1 MKVNVK
7 ELLFITGKAA
17 LLNFAFATGG
27 MLMAQENQNNT
38 ETAFDYKN
46 QPAEFWKTHLT
57 PEVYTICRAH
67 GTEKPRSGKYD
78 KFYEKGT
85 YYCACCGGDHAV
97 YSSQA
102 KFDSGTGWP
111 SFYEPIKGGV
121 IVRKDPN
128 DSLRGLIGLAR
139 NEVVCSRCESHL
151 GHVFDDGPPPTGKRY
166 CMNSAA
172 LTFTPEGQ
180 TPQRTYSVTP
190 AHPAEV
196 KK

>member
-1 MKVNVK
+1 MGMNIKK
-7 ELLFITGKAA
+7 LFFMVGQIVI
-17 LLNFAFATGG
+17 LNLTFVTGG
-27 MLMAQENQNNT
+27 MLMAHENQNNSQT
-38 ETAFDYKN
+38 TFDYKN
-46 QPAEFWKTHLT
+46 QTADFWKTHLS
-57 PEVYTICRAH
+57 PEVYNVCRAH
-67 GTEKPRSGKYD
+67 GTERAGSGKYD

-97 YSSQA
+97 YSSKA

-111 SFYEPIKGGV
+111 SFYEPVKGGV

-128 DSLRGLIGLAR
+128 DNLRGLVGLAR
-139 NEVVCSRCESHL
+139 DEVICSRCESHL

-166 CMNSAA
+166 CMNSVA

-180 TPQRTYSVTP
+180 TPNRTYSVNP
-190 AHPAEV
+190 GV

>member
-1 MKVNVK
+1 MQVNIK
-7 ELLFITGKAA
+7 KLFFCAGQVI
-17 LLNFAFATGG
+17 LLNLTFVTGG
-27 MLMAQENQNNT
+27 MLMAQDNQNNKQT
-38 ETAFDYKN
+38 TFDYKN
-46 QPAEFWKTHLT
+46 QPTEFWKTQLS
-57 PEVYTICRAH
+57 PEVYTVCRAH
-67 GTEKPRSGKYD
+67 GTEKAGSGKYD

-97 YSSQA
+97 YSSKA

-139 NEVVCSRCESHL
+139 NEVICSRCYSHL

-166 CMNSAA
+166 CMNSVA

-180 TPQRTYSVTP
+180 PPQRTYSVTP
-190 AHPAEV
+190 EV